1 MSHKKLNP
9 ETFKKYNMELALSD
23 GEKTDHPKGR
33 ESRSQKAQ
41 NEGNPKITK
50 KTHNREK

>member
-1 MSHKKLNP
+1 MSHKKLRS

-23 GEKTDHPKGR
+23 DEKIDHPKGR
-33 ESRSQKAQ
+33 ENCSQKAQ